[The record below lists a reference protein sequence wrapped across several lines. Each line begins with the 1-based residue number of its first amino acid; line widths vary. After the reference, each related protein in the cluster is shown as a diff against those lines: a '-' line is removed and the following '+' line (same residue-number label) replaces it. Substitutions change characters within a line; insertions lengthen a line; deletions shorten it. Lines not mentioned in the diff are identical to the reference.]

1 MTTRAD
7 YDVAIV
13 GASLSGCTAAILL
26 GRAGAK
32 VALIEKRPDP
42 QAYKRIC
49 SHFIQA
55 SAVPT
60 IERIGLYQPILAAG
74 GLRSRFHSWTRWG
87 WIEPTEERHAY
98 CLNLRRSLLDPMLR
112 EKAAAQPGVELM
124 LGRSAE
130 RLLRNGES
138 FGGVA
143 VRDREGNEREIGA
156 RLVVAADGRDS
167 PVAEMAKVKEKT
179 LPHNR
184 LAYGGYFEGPKPR
197 FWPDGAVWLLDPD
210 MAAAFPT
217 DGGQVFYIA
226 MTHKDRASE
235 FKANPERALVEH
247 VAAVPEP
254 PPIRESRCVA
264 PVIGKIEMPN
274 RIRGP
279 VAPGLAL
286 VGDAALA
293 TDPIFGVG
301 CGFAFQSGEWLA
313 DSVSPALSGI
323 EPLEKGLR
331 RYRRHHRRQL
341 GTHARLIHD
350 YSTGRKFDRV
360 ERAMISTAVRD
371 PKAAA
376 LFEAVGTRRVTP
388 PRLLVPMARRVVAAN
403 FRRLTSPASGAR
415 P

>member
-1 MTTRAD
+1 MAAKAE
-7 YDVAIV
+7 YDAAIV

-26 GRAGAK
+26 SRAGAK

-42 QAYKRIC
+42 KAFKRVC

-60 IERIGLYQPILAAG
+60 IERLGLYEPILEAG
-74 GLRSRFHSWTRWG
+74 GLRSRFHSRTPWG
-87 WIEPTEERHAY
+87 WVEPTERREAY

-112 EKAAAQPGVELM
+112 EAAAAEPGVELM
-124 LGRSAE
+124 LGQSAE
-130 RLLRNGES
+130 RLIRDGGG
-138 FGGVA
+138 FGGVG
-143 VRDREGNEREIGA
+143 VRDREGSEREIRA
-156 RLVVAADGRDS
+156 RLVVGADGRDS
-167 PVAEMAKVKEKT
+167 RVAELAQVKAKT

-217 DGGQVFYIA
+217 DGDQVFYIA
-226 MTHKDRASE
+226 MTHKDRAHE
-235 FKANPERALVEH
+235 FKADPERALVEH

-254 PPIRESRCVA
+254 PPIRESRCVG
-264 PVIGKIEMPN
+264 PVIGKVEMPN

-279 VAPGLAL
+279 IASGLAL
-286 VGDAALA
+286 IGDAALA

-313 DSVSPALSGI
+313 DSVAPALRGS
-323 EPLEKGLR
+323 EPLDKGLR
-331 RYRRHHRRQL
+331 RYRRHHLWRL
-341 GTHARLIHD
+341 GMHGRLIHD

-360 ERAMISTAVRD
+360 ERLMITTAVRD

-376 LFEAVGTRRVTP
+376 LFEDVGTRRVTP
-388 PRLLVPMARRVVAAN
+388 QQVLAPMAMRIAAVN
-403 FRRLTSPASGAR
+403 ARRLGSVAR
-415 P
+415 GPRA

>member
-1 MTTRAD
+1 MQARAD
-7 YDVAIV
+7 YDVAII

-26 GRAGAK
+26 SRAGAK

-42 QAYKRIC
+42 KAFKRVC

-60 IERIGLYQPILAAG
+60 IERLGLYEPILEAG
-74 GLRSRFHSWTRWG
+74 GLRSRFHSRTPWG
-87 WIEPTEERHAY
+87 WVEPTERREAY

-112 EKAAAQPGVELM
+112 EAAAAEPGVELM
-124 LGRSAE
+124 LGQSAE
-130 RLLRNGES
+130 RLIREGGA
-138 FGGVA
+138 FGGVG
-143 VRDREGNEREIGA
+143 VRDREGNEREIRA
-156 RLVVAADGRDS
+156 RLVVGADGRDS
-167 PVAEMAKVKEKT
+167 RVGELAQVKERT

-226 MTHKDRASE
+226 MTHKDRAPE
-235 FKANPERALVEH
+235 FKADPERALVEH

-254 PPIRESRCVA
+254 PPIRESRCVG
-264 PVIGKIEMPN
+264 PVIGKVEMPN

-279 VAPGLAL
+279 IAPGLAL

-301 CGFAFQSGEWLA
+301 CGFAFQSGAWLA
-313 DSVSPALSGI
+313 DSVASALSGS
-323 EPLEKGLR
+323 ELLEEGLR
-331 RYRRHHRRQL
+331 RYRGRHRRQL
-341 GTHARLIHD
+341 GMHARLIHD

-360 ERAMISTAVRD
+360 ERLMMSTAVSD

-376 LFEAVGTRRVTP
+376 LFEDVGTRRVTP
-388 PRLLVPMARRVVAAN
+388 PRALAPMALRIAAVN
-403 FRRLTSPASGAR
+403 ARRLASSAR
-415 P
+415 RARS

>member
-1 MTTRAD
+1 MAARTE

-32 VALIEKRPDP
+32 VALIEKQPDP

-60 IERIGLYQPILAAG
+60 IERIGLYQPILEAG
-74 GLRSRFHSWTRWG
+74 GLRSRFHSRTPWG
-87 WIEPTEERHAY
+87 WIEPTEARHAY

-112 EKAAAQPGVELM
+112 EQAAAQPGVELM
-124 LGRSAE
+124 LGQRAE
-130 RLLRNGES
+130 RLLRNGER
-138 FGGVA
+138 FEGLVLQ
-143 VRDREGNEREIGA
+143 DREGKEREVGAKLTIG
-156 RLVVAADGRDS
+156 ADGRDS
-167 PVAEMAKVKEKT
+167 VVAEMAKVKDKT

-197 FWPDGAVWLLDPD
+197 FWPDGAIWLLDPD

-217 DGGQVFYIA
+217 DGAQVFYIA
-226 MTHKDRASE
+226 MTHKDRAPE
-235 FKANPERALVEH
+235 FKADPERALVEH

-254 PPIRESRCVA
+254 PPIRESRCVG

-279 VAPGLAL
+279 IAPGLAL
-286 VGDAALA
+286 IGDAALA

-313 DSVSPALSGI
+313 DSVAPALSAG

-331 RYRRHHRRQL
+331 RYRRLHRRQL
-341 GTHARLIHD
+341 GMHARLIHD

-360 ERAMISTAVRD
+360 ERLMMSTAVRD
-371 PKAAA
+371 RKAAA

-388 PRLLVPMARRVVAAN
+388 PRVLAPMSMRIAAANARR
-403 FRRLTSPASGAR
+403 LASRA
-415 P
+415 

>member
-1 MTTRAD
+1 MAAQAE
-7 YDVAIV
+7 YDVAII

-26 GRAGAK
+26 GRAGAE

-42 QAYKRIC
+42 QAFKRVC

-60 IERIGLYQPILAAG
+60 IERLGFYEPILEAG
-74 GLRSRFHSWTRWG
+74 GLRSRFHARTPWG
-87 WIEPTEERHAY
+87 WIEPTERREAY

-112 EKAAAQPGVELM
+112 EAAAAQAGVELM
-124 LGRSAE
+124 LGQGAE
-130 RLLRNGES
+130 RLLREGDTVV
-138 FGGVA
+138 GVGL
-143 VRDREGNEREIGA
+143 RDREGSEREIRA
-156 RLVVAADGRDS
+156 RLVVGADGRDS
-167 PVAEMAKVKEKT
+167 RVAELAQVKEKT

-226 MTHKDRASE
+226 MTHKDRAPE
-235 FKANPERALVEH
+235 FKADPERALVEH

-254 PPIRESRCVA
+254 PPIRESRCA
-264 PVIGKIEMPN
+264 GPVIGKIEMPN

-279 VAPGLAL
+279 IGPGLAL
-286 VGDAALA
+286 IGDAALA
-293 TDPIFGVG
+293 TDPLFGVG

-313 DSVSPALSGI
+313 DSVSPALRGS

-331 RYRRHHRRQL
+331 RYRRHHRWRL
-341 GTHARLIHD
+341 GMHARLIHD
-350 YSTGRKFDRV
+350 YSTGRKFDRA
-360 ERAMISTAVRD
+360 ERLMMSTAVRD

-388 PRLLVPMARRVVAAN
+388 PQALAPIAMRVVAAN
-403 FRRLTSPASGAR
+403 ARRLASPARGAR

>member
-1 MTTRAD
+1 MATKAE

-13 GASLSGCTAAILL
+13 GASLSGCTAATLL
-26 GRAGAK
+26 GREGAK

-42 QAYKRIC
+42 EAFKRIC

-60 IERIGLYQPILAAG
+60 IERIGLYEPILAAG
-74 GLRSRFHSWTRWG
+74 GLRSRFHSWTPWG
-87 WIEPTEERHAY
+87 WIEPTGKREAY

-112 EKAAAQPGVELM
+112 EAAAEQPGVELM
-124 LGRSAE
+124 LGQSAV
-130 RLLRNGES
+130 RLIREDGAFS
-138 FGGVA
+138 GVE
-143 VRDREGNEREIGA
+143 VRDREGNERKVRA
-156 RLVVAADGRDS
+156 RLVVGADGRDS
-167 PVAEMAKVKEKT
+167 RIAELAQVKDKT

-197 FWPDGAVWLLDPD
+197 FWPDGAVWLLNPD

-217 DGGQVFYIA
+217 DGDQVFYIA
-226 MTHKDRASE
+226 MTHKDRAPE
-235 FKANPERALVEH
+235 FKADPERALVEH

-264 PVIGKIEMPN
+264 PVIGKIDMPN

-279 VAPGLAL
+279 IAPGLAL
-286 VGDAALA
+286 IGDAALA

-313 DSVSPALSGI
+313 DSVSPALSGS
-323 EPLEKGLR
+323 EPLDKGLR
-331 RYRRHHRRQL
+331 RYRRLHRRQL
-341 GTHARLIHD
+341 GVHARLIHD

-360 ERAMISTAVRD
+360 ERLMISTAVRD

-388 PRLLVPMARRVVAAN
+388 PRVLAPMAVRIAAAN
-403 FRRLTSPASGAR
+403 ARRLAKRT
-415 P
+415 